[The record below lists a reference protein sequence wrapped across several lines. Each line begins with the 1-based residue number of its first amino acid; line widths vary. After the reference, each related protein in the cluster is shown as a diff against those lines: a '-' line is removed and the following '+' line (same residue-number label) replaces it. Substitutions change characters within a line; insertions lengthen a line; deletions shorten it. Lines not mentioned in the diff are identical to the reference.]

1 MATDPDAQEFEVATL
16 IAQGLSNQDIATALA
31 IKEGT
36 VKDHVE
42 ASFKRLGVTSGRTG
56 LLALAR
62 RS

>member
-1 MATDPDAQEFEVATL
+1 M
-16 IAQGLSNQDIATALA
+16 SNQDIATALA